1 MSVWA
6 GFANQLPKALEN
18 RRKSRLEM
26 LDAFNEFK
34 AANPYATAAEFQ
46 EFIDNASGEVTTFAA
61 VCQEG
66 SSTR

>member
-6 GFANQLPKALEN
+6 GFANQLPKALKIAE
-18 RRKSRLEM
+18 KELEM

-46 EFIDNASGEVTTFAA
+46 EFIDNASGEVLP
-61 VCQEG
+61 CGGMPGKE